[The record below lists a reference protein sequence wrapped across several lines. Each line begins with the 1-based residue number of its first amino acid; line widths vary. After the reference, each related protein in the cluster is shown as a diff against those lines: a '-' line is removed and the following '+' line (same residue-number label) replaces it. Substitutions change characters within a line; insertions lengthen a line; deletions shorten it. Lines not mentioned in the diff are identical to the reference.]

1 MWRSHRTNRF
11 SQPDKGTFCPEE
23 IEIHSIKTL
32 RFFVFLLFNLK
43 VSPLLILLAAFE
55 PEIEVVSGWYCLME
69 PKLHERMAFMILFN
83 LGISFISKARLITF
97 RKC

>member
-1 MWRSHRTNRF
+1 MWRSHRANRF
-11 SQPDKGTFCPEE
+11 IQPNERTFCPEE
-23 IEIHSIKTL
+23 IENHSIKTL
-32 RFFVFLLFNLK
+32 RFCFLFFNLK
-43 VSPLLILLAAFE
+43 VPPLLILLGAFE
-55 PEIEVVSGWYCLME
+55 PEIEVVSVWYWLME